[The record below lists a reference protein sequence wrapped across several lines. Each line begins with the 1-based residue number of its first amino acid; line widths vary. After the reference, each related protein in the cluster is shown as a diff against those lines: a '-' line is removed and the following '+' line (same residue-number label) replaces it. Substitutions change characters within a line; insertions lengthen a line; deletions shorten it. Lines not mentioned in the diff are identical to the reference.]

1 MKFLVAIP
9 LEQIT
14 AIHVV
19 DLLEILYVYQVHSK
33 LY

>member
-9 LEQIT
+9 LEQT
-14 AIHVV
+14 TVIHVAN
-19 DLLEILYVYQVHSK
+19 LLEILYVYQVHSK